1 VARLCGAPAA
11 GEVDVS
17 VASPSADNERLQA
30 ELAACTLELGRV
42 SRDADLLHAILDDG
56 PDATLVAD
64 PRGVI
69 TRFNPAAERLFGW
82 PRADVVGAHIS
93 LLMPLAYPVQTSDP
107 GLGRDAAW
115 FPSGVGV
122 SREASGRRRD
132 GSTFAIMIYGCE
144 VLSGEDRQFVKFVRD
159 LTPVREAEQ
168 SVVALQAQLTRASG
182 LHSTGAVAAVLA
194 HELNQPLGAIT
205 SYVEGVR
212 ALLTRKGV
220 GDEAPR
226 AALEAL
232 DGARD
237 QAIRAGEIIRR
248 IRTLVAGDLSGRR
261 AASVRGMILEM
272 DFMVGLLTRDA
283 GVTVLYDVSIADG
296 PVIADS
302 VQIQQVVLNLVR
314 NAVEAM
320 HGSADRRLEI
330 SSRLENEVWIVA
342 VEDSGPGLKKETE
355 AGLFIGSSIG
365 QGAGLGMGL
374 SICKTIVEHHGGRI
388 WAGRSRWGGGAFSFS
403 LPRAAHAT

>member
-1 VARLCGAPAA
+1 
-11 GEVDVS
+11 
-17 VASPSADNERLQA
+17 
-30 ELAACTLELGRV
+30 
-42 SRDADLLHAILDDG
+42 
-56 PDATLVAD
+56 
-64 PRGVI
+64 
-69 TRFNPAAERLFGW
+69 
-82 PRADVVGAHIS
+82 
-93 LLMPLAYPVQTSDP
+93 
-107 GLGRDAAW
+107 
-115 FPSGVGV
+115 
-122 SREASGRRRD
+122 
-132 GSTFAIMIYGCE
+132 
-144 VLSGEDRQFVKFVRD
+144 
-159 LTPVREAEQ
+159 
-168 SVVALQAQLTRASG
+168 
-182 LHSTGAVAAVLA
+182 
-194 HELNQPLGAIT
+194 
-205 SYVEGVR
+205 
-212 ALLTRKGV
+212 
-220 GDEAPR
+220 
-226 AALEAL
+226 
-232 DGARD
+232 
-237 QAIRAGEIIRR
+237 
-248 IRTLVAGDLSGRR
+248 
-261 AASVRGMILEM
+261 MILEM

-355 AGLFIGSSIG
+355 AGLFIGSGIG